1 MLGSNMQSRPGAGSG
16 RPKTLRTSDLSK
28 KISNRLLHDILAGT
42 LECGQHI
49 SAQQVADRYGVSRT
63 PVREALV
70 NLEGQDVLV
79 REENRGYFVAKKLPA
94 KIKDKLAESDPKE
107 SNDYQRLAD
116 DWLTNEIPE
125 EVTEQS
131 LRQRYG
137 WTKAKVGDL
146 LIRAAREGW
155 AERKEGYGWRF
166 LPVAK
171 TPEAFDEIYR
181 FRLAIEPVAM
191 LEPSFELDRKILEEQ
206 RRIQEGMLDMD
217 MDAAQGESLLENGSL
232 FHEEIIKLSGN
243 PFFLM
248 ALQRVNRMRR
258 LMEYRAEIN
267 RERLVEQCT
276 EHLEILTLLES
287 GNVVDASYR
296 MRQHLSGALK
306 RKSPLTWSW
315 AADASGTERPSDR
328 P

>member
-1 MLGSNMQSRPGAGSG
+1 MQSVADETSNPEADQ
-16 RPKTLRTSDLSK
+16 PVRTSELSK
-28 KISNRLLHDILAGT
+28 KISNRLLHDIVTGT
-42 LECGQHI
+42 LEGGQHI

-70 NLEGQDVLV
+70 SLEGQDVLI
-79 REENRGYFVAKKLPA
+79 RQENRGYFVATKLPA
-94 KIKDKLAESDPKE
+94 TIKNKLNETDPQVSE
-107 SNDYQRLAD
+107 DYQILAD

-125 EVTEQS
+125 EVTEQF

-181 FRLAIEPVAM
+181 FRMAIEPAAM
-191 LEPSFELDRKILEEQ
+191 LEPSFELDRKVLDEQ
-206 RRIQEGMLDMD
+206 RRIQQGMLDVD
-217 MDAAQGESLLENGSL
+217 LDSAHSESLLENGSL
-232 FHEEIIKLSGN
+232 FHEEIIKLSRN
-243 PFFLM
+243 PFFLL

-258 LMEYRAEIN
+258 LMEYRAEVN
-267 RERLVEQCT
+267 RERLIEQCT
-276 EHLEILTLLES
+276 EHLEILTLLE
-287 GNVVDASYR
+287 GGEIVDASYL

-306 RKSPLTWSW
+306 RKSPIAWNW
-315 AADASGTERPSDR
+315 AADSMPEGQTRS
-328 P
+328 